1 MSHSFSRAVKVLVSS
16 CFGIFLCLPQAV
28 MAQDHIVNTTEL
40 NKDVAVA
47 TATRERNVKAVDRF
61 FASPNAQR
69 ALKAAHLNVEEV
81 TNAVNVISDDD
92 LTRLAE
98 RSAKAQRDFA
108 AGSLTNEQL
117 TYIVI
122 ALATAVII
130 LVIVEA

>member
-1 MSHSFSRAVKVLVSS
+1 MSHSFSRAVKVLLLS
-16 CFGIFLCLPQAV
+16 CLGGFLCLPQTV
-28 MAQDHIVNTTEL
+28 MAQSHIVSTEDL

-47 TATRERNVKAVDRF
+47 AASHERNINEVDQF

-69 ALKAAHLNVEEV
+69 ALKAAHLNVQEV
-81 TNAVNVISDDD
+81 KNAVSVMSDDD

-108 AGSLTNEQL
+108 AGSLTNQQL